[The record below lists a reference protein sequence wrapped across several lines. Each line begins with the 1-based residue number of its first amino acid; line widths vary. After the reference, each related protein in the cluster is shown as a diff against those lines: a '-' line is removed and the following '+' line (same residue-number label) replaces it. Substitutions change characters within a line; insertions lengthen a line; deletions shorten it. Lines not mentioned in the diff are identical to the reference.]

1 MTIDADTNANPSMET
16 DTKGKQSM
24 PEHRGGKVR
33 VAVVFGGQSGEHD
46 VSLRSAE
53 TVIGALDPER
63 YDVIPVGITREGQW
77 LTGANPFAALAATS
91 PLFALPDGS
100 APAASGDEAPVAD
113 SAGAPSVLAGG
124 VDIVFPVL
132 HGPMGEDGTIQGLL
146 ELTGVPY
153 VGSGVLGSSLAMDK
167 AMAKTV
173 LAQAGLPQV
182 QWRLVSRKDWQ
193 RDPDGTTD
201 WVGDILG
208 YPCFVKPANMGSSV
222 GVVKVHDPSE
232 FPAAMNEACRWDRR
246 VLIEQGIDARE
257 LEIAVLG
264 NDEPI
269 ASIAGE
275 IIPSNEFYDYDA
287 KYVSD
292 DSELIVPADVDVNT
306 MTEIQELAIAAFRAL
321 DLAGMARVDFL
332 MDRETDQIFINEVN
346 TIPGF
351 TAISMY
357 PRLWEASGVPLG
369 ELVDRLLGL
378 ALERAI
384 DRQRAV

>member
-1 MTIDADTNANPSMET
+1 
-16 DTKGKQSM
+16 M
-24 PEHRGGKVR
+24 PDHHGGKVR

-46 VSLRSAE
+46 VSLRSAQ
-53 TVIGALDPER
+53 TVMGALDPER
-63 YDVIPVGITREGQW
+63 YEVIPVGITRDGQW
-77 LTGANPFAALAATS
+77 LTGGNPFAALTASS
-91 PLFALPDGS
+91 PLFALSDGLAPSTPDEGASVS
-100 APAASGDEAPVAD
+100 A
-113 SAGAPSVLAGG
+113 SAGAPALLSNG

-146 ELTGVPY
+146 ELTGMPY
-153 VGSGVLGSSLAMDK
+153 VGAGVLGSSLAMDK

-173 LAQAGLPQV
+173 LAQAGLPQAK
-182 QWRLVSRKDWQ
+182 WCLISRKDWQ
-193 RDPDGTTD
+193 RDPEGTTD
-201 WVGDILG
+201 WVGDTLG

-222 GVVKVHDPSE
+222 GVVKAHDPSE

-246 VLIEQGIDARE
+246 ILIEQGVDARE
-257 LEIAVLG
+257 LEVSVLG

-269 ASIAGE
+269 ASIVGE
-275 IIPSNEFYDYDA
+275 VVPSNEFYDYDA

-292 DSELIVPADVDVNT
+292 DSELIVPADIDHQT

-321 DLAGMARVDFL
+321 DLAGMARVDFF
-332 MDRETDQIFINEVN
+332 MDRNTDQIFINEVN

-351 TAISMY
+351 TSISMY
-357 PRLWEASGVPLG
+357 PRLWEASGVPLS

-378 ALERAI
+378 ALERAL